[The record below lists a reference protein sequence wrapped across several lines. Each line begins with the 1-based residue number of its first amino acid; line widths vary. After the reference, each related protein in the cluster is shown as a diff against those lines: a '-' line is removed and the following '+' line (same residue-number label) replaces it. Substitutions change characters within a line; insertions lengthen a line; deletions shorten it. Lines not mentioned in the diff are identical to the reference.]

1 MFAAVMPEEDSH
13 APLLNPIAEKLARS
27 GDPAHH
33 ATAKILARY
42 LDEVL
47 RIPGTNI
54 RFGLDPV
61 LALFPG
67 VGDLLVSGA
76 GGVILLEALRSG
88 VSFTVFLRMAAN
100 MGLNFL
106 LGLIPGAGAFFTA
119 FYKSNSRNLAI
130 LTTWQAGHHGQ
141 VQQST
146 LRFFLGLL
154 MLLAMLVGF
163 LFVIYL
169 VYGLLFYA
177 AVKALLPAGWL

>member
-1 MFAAVMPEEDSH
+1 MPEEDSH

-33 ATAKILARY
+33 ETAKILARY

-141 VQQST
+141 VKQST

-163 LFVIYL
+163 VCIIYL
-169 VYGLLFYA
+169 VYGLIFYA
-177 AVKALLPAGWL
+177 ALKALLPAGWL

>member
-1 MFAAVMPEEDSH
+1 MFAAVMPEEDSR
-13 APLLNPIAEKLARS
+13 ASPLNPIAEKLARS

-33 ATAKILARY
+33 ETAKILARY
-42 LDEVL
+42 LDEML

-54 RFGLDPV
+54 RFGLDPI

-88 VSFTVFLRMAAN
+88 VSVTVFLRMAAN

-106 LGLIPGAGAFFTA
+106 LGLIPGAGAVLTA

-141 VQQST
+141 VRQST

-154 MLLAMLVGF
+154 FLLVMLVGF
-163 LFVIYL
+163 VAVIYL
-169 VYGLLFYA
+169 VYGLLLYTAF
-177 AVKALLPAGWL
+177 KSILSALSW

>member
-1 MFAAVMPEEDSH
+1 MSSDARPEL
-13 APLLNPIAEKLARS
+13 PNPIAEQLARS
-27 GDPAHH
+27 ADPAQQ

-67 VGDLLVSGA
+67 IGDLLVSGA

-88 VSFTVFLRMAAN
+88 VSIGVFLRMAVN

-106 LGLIPGAGAFFTA
+106 LGLIPGAGALLTT
-119 FYKSNSRNLAI
+119 FYKSNSRNLTI

-141 VQQST
+141 VKQST
-146 LRFFLGLL
+146 GRFFLGLL
-154 MLLAMLVGF
+154 LLIAMFIGF
-163 LFVIYL
+163 VAVLYL
-169 VYGLLFYA
+169 IYGLLFYSMLK
-177 AVKALLPAGWL
+177 AVLPSGWL

>member
-1 MFAAVMPEEDSH
+1 MPED
-13 APLLNPIAEKLARS
+13 PPDILPNPIAQQLARS

-33 ATAKILARY
+33 ETARLLARY

-76 GGVILLEALRSG
+76 GGLILLEALRSG
-88 VSFTVFLRMAAN
+88 VSFSVFLRMAAN

-119 FYKSNSRNLAI
+119 FYKSNSRNLAL
-130 LTTWQAGHHGQ
+130 LTAWQAGQHGE
-141 VQQST
+141 VRQST

-154 MLLAMLVGF
+154 LLLVMLIGF
-163 LFVIYL
+163 VTVIYL
-169 VYGLLFYA
+169 VYGLLLYSAFRHLLA
-177 AVKALLPAGWL
+177 ALTPAAAGT

>member
-1 MFAAVMPEEDSH
+1 MPEEPP
-13 APLLNPIAEKLARS
+13 AIPLNPIAAQIARS
-27 GDPAHH
+27 GDPAHRE
-33 ATAKILARY
+33 TAKILARY

-54 RFGLDPV
+54 RFGLDPI

-88 VSFTVFLRMAAN
+88 VGIPVLMRMAAN

-106 LGLIPGAGAFFTA
+106 LGLIPGLGAVLTV

-130 LTTWQAGHHGQ
+130 LTAWQAGHHGE
-141 VQQST
+141 VRRGT
-146 LRFFLGLL
+146 LRFFIGLL
-154 MLLAMLVGF
+154 LLMAMLIGF
-163 LFVIYL
+163 VAVIYL
-169 VYGLLFYA
+169 VYGLLLYTAF
-177 AVKALLPAGWL
+177 KSLLSALSW

>member
-1 MFAAVMPEEDSH
+1 MPEDL
-13 APLLNPIAEKLARS
+13 PVIPPNPIAEQLART
-27 GDPAHH
+27 GDPAHRE
-33 ATAKILARY
+33 TAKLLARY

-54 RFGLDPV
+54 RFGLDPI

-88 VSFTVFLRMAAN
+88 VSFSVFLRMAAN
-100 MGLNFL
+100 MGVNFL

-119 FYKSNSRNLAI
+119 FYKSNSRNFAI
-130 LTTWQAGHHGQ
+130 LTAWQAGHHGQ
-141 VQQST
+141 VKQST

-154 MLLAMLVGF
+154 MLVAMLIGF
-163 LFVIYL
+163 VAVIYL
-169 VYGLLFYA
+169 VYGLLLYTAF
-177 AVKALLPAGWL
+177 KSILSALSW